1 MRVSVLSNV
10 LCDRCCFPLKLSCNL
25 PLIDLLGYVRPLTVV
40 LSAANLAQGSAWSPK
55 LQFFLAS
62 GTVPEKE
69 PTSFGDGQ
77 RVPKVHSPRAF
88 SEDDAARANQITSQ
102 FPTVLTEELPTTL
115 WITWHPTREKEQ
127 FLQDLW
133 SCLKDSSW

>member
-40 LSAANLAQGSAWSPK
+40 LSAANLAQPAFRLVSKAAV
-55 LQFFLAS
+55 FLGQRYCS
-62 GTVPEKE
+62 RKIE

-88 SEDDAARANQITSQ
+88 SEDDAARANQITS
-102 FPTVLTEELPTTL
+102 
-115 WITWHPTREKEQ
+115 
-127 FLQDLW
+127 
-133 SCLKDSSW
+133 